1 MIRNALLGAT
11 VVVAVGCTTKDNP
24 PAQDTTH
31 HDSAAAAQGAGATPQ
46 KVGETSDLKTP
57 ESVKYDAD
65 LDVFFVSNIDGNPSA
80 KDGKGEITK
89 IRADSMGASAPFI
102 ESGKNGVTLNGPKGM
117 AIKGDTLW
125 VADIDAVRAFNKR
138 TGAPIASIDLRSQ
151 KATFLNDV
159 AIGGDGDVYVT
170 DTGISFDAKGQVSH
184 PGVNR
189 IFKIVGKTVTE
200 AAKGDSIASP
210 NGITWDSANNRFLI
224 AAFGGKDVLTWTPGS
239 TAVGH
244 LASGPGQYD
253 GIEVLGDGRVLVSS
267 WTDSTVNV
275 IQNGQLTPLVH
286 NVNAPAD
293 IGLDTKRNV
302 LAVPKFSD
310 NKVEFYKVP

>member
-1 MIRNALLGAT
+1 VTGVQTCALPIS
-11 VVVAVGCTTKDNP
+11 TKENP

-31 HDSAAAAQGAGATPQ
+31 RDSSAAAQSQAAAPQ
-46 KVGETSDLKTP
+46 KVGETTGLNAP

-65 LDVFFVSNIDGNPSA
+65 LDVFFVSNIDGNPSG
-80 KDGKGEITK
+80 KDGKAEITK
-89 IRADSMGASAPFI
+89 IRADSMGASTPFI
-102 ESGKNGVTLNGPKGM
+102 ESGKNGVMLNAPKGL

-151 KATFLNDV
+151 KATFLNDI

-189 IFKIVGKTVTE
+189 IFKIAGKTVTE

-210 NGITWDSANNRFLI
+210 NGITWDAANKRFLI
-224 AAFGGKDVLTWTPGS
+224 AAFSGKDVLTWTPGS
-239 TAVGH
+239 AAVGH
-244 LASGPGQYD
+244 LASGQGQYD
-253 GIEVLGDGRVLVSS
+253 GIEVLSDGRVLVSS

-275 IQNGQLTPLVH
+275 IQNGQLSPLVH

-293 IGLDTKRNV
+293 IGVDSKRNV
-302 LAVPKFSD
+302 LAVPRLSD
-310 NKVEFYKVP
+310 NKIEFFKLP